1 MKGNFVAFAPDF
13 SERAKQAYLAVAK
26 KDSLTLDRAYLSLL
40 PLPFTAKLI
49 DKVKSVFGGTIFSES
64 RSTPQAFR
72 EEAAYN
78 RIIHIGT
85 HAEANNDYPE
95 YSRLIFAKDGANP
108 GADNSVYLY
117 DIYNMDLISDLSVL
131 TACESGKSGYQHG
144 EGMVSMAHAFNYAG
158 SRSIM
163 TGMWK
168 LDEQATAMITEYFYT
183 NVKKG
188 LPKDDALRQAK
199 LRYLQHAEGRMLSPV
214 YWAGLVIMGDM
225 VPVDFRMPIRVYFYS
240 FGGFL
245 LLLLMGW
252 WVVRKKFL

>member
-1 MKGNFVAFAPDF
+1 
-13 SERAKQAYLAVAK
+13 
-26 KDSLTLDRAYLSLL
+26 
-40 PLPFTAKLI
+40 
-49 DKVKSVFGGTIFSES
+49 
-64 RSTPQAFR
+64 
-72 EEAAYN
+72 
-78 RIIHIGT
+78 
-85 HAEANNDYPE
+85 
-95 YSRLIFAKDGANP
+95 
-108 GADNSVYLY
+108 SVYLY

-183 NVKKG
+183 NVRKG

-225 VPVDFRMPIRVYFYS
+225 VPVDFRTPTRVYFYS

-245 LLLLMGW
+245 LLLLM
-252 WVVRKKFL
+252 